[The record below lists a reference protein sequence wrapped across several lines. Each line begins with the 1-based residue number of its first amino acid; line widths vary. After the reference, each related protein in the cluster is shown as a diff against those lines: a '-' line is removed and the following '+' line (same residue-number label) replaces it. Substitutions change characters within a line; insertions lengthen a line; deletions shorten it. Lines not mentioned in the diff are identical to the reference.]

1 MGTLSIVKTLRDL
14 TDEQLREWF
23 DGHLRDNL
31 GDLSTIMLACGRTEN
46 EVIEFLTAEM
56 TELVKHL

>member
-1 MGTLSIVKTLRDL
+1 MGTLSIVKTLKDL

-23 DGHLRDNL
+23 DDHLRDNL
-31 GDLSTIMLACGRTEN
+31 GDLGAIMLACGRTEN